1 MKDDRT
7 KHFKIRLTPEVHRL
21 VRLAA
26 ADKEKSMQEYL
37 EEMISAHVPDQFT
50 DK

>member
-1 MKDDRT
+1 MSDDRT

-26 ADKEKSMQEYL
+26 ADEEKSMQDYL
-37 EEMISAHVPDQFT
+37 EEMIKANVKDQYS
-50 DK
+50 DR